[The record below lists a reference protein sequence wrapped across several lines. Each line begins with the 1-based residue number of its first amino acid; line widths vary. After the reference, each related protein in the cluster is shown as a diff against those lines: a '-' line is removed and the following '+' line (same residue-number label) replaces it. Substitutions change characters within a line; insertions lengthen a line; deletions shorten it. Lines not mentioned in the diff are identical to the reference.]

1 MDISFSTVSSQN
13 KLLDVL
19 KSQEALILDNFW
31 HCLIKMFGTLCKLV
45 NRIFL
50 KNYTVFFYEPYLQNR
65 LFTPFYHICWGNY
78 KTVIIICV
86 STRISSSLRKKWCFP
101 LRISSVSQ
109 SKSAENCRKLHFL
122 KKFLTENLIFC
133 TVFYWMYFCKKYF
146 NRVIIF
152 YKYIF

>member
-86 STRISSSLRKKWCFP
+86 STRISSSLRKKWSFP
-101 LRISSVSQ
+101 LR
-109 SKSAENCRKLHFL
+109 KSEQVCRKLQKTTFL
-122 KKFLTENLIFC
+122 EEILNRKPHILYSVLLNVFL
-133 TVFYWMYFCKKYF
+133 
-146 NRVIIF
+146 
-152 YKYIF
+152 